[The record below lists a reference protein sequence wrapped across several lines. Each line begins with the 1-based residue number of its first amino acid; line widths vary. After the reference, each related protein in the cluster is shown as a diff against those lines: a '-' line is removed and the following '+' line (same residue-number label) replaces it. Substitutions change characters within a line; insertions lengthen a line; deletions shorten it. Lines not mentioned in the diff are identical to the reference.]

1 MNVIVE
7 TQNFASLRF
16 FVPLPQ
22 IPKSSTMKKL
32 FLFLILALTLTVSA
46 QEKKFFTPADASY
59 NNRSLYAQRPNQ
71 LKWVGDQDIL
81 MKVDGDQI
89 VTMTPGG
96 KKEATFLTL
105 EELNGYSREAGIDS
119 LRRIPRLTWL
129 NDRQA
134 YFYSM
139 GRDGI
144 ALNRL
149 DIKKKTI
156 ELMTTVPQGT
166 DNHNICEPTMRVA
179 YTIANNLYVA
189 DGDNQIQITD
199 NPEGVIAG
207 QSVHRNE
214 FAINGGI
221 FWSPDGSQLAY
232 YSMDERMVTDY
243 PLVDITERIATAK
256 PIKYPM
262 AGMTSHQV
270 TLHIY
275 DMATGKDLT
284 IKTGEPVEQYLTAI
298 TWNPDN
304 KRIYIGV
311 LNREQNH
318 LKFNEYSTVNGD
330 FIQTI
335 FEDFD
340 EQWVEP
346 QGPAYFLPNNPDQFI
361 WKAQRDGYYH
371 LYLYTISKNQVKQL
385 TKGDFVITDFDGFS
399 KDGQYIYYRSTEV
412 SPLERHCYRMNIKN
426 GKVTK
431 LTTEHGTHD
440 ITPSKSGKYFIDM
453 YNSTDVP
460 LNVDLQDQNG
470 KFVSRLYEAPN
481 PLKDYNLGE
490 TTLGTLK
497 AEDGQTLYTRLI
509 KPYNFDS
516 SKKYPVIVYVY
527 GGPHAQL
534 ITDTWTAGGGIYL
547 NYLAQ
552 EGFLVFTLDNRGSA
566 DRGEAFEQCIHR
578 QCGQLEMHDQ
588 MTGIEWLKTLP
599 YVDAERIGSDGWSY
613 GGFMSTTLKINHPEV
628 FKVSVAGGPV
638 LDWKY
643 YEIMYGERYMDT
655 PDENPEGYKLTSL
668 ENKTRKLEG
677 KLLMIHCTTD
687 PVVMWQHSL
696 EFVENC
702 IHNGKQLD
710 YFVYPGHDHNVSG
723 MDRAHLIT
731 KITQYFKDNL

>member
-1 MNVIVE
+1 
-7 TQNFASLRF
+7 
-16 FVPLPQ
+16 
-22 IPKSSTMKKL
+22 MKKL
-32 FLFLILALTLTVSA
+32 FLFLMLALAFTAGA

-59 NNRSLYAQRPNQ
+59 NNRSLYASRPNQ
-71 LKWVGDQDIL
+71 LKWVGDQEIL
-81 MKVDGDQI
+81 MKVDGKNI
-89 VTMTPGG
+89 VTMTPDG
-96 KKEATFLTL
+96 KHEATFMTL
-105 EELNGYSREAGIDS
+105 DELNGYANAAGIDS
-119 LRRIPRLTWL
+119 LRRIPNITWL

-134 YFYSM
+134 YFYAV
-139 GRDGI
+139 GKNGI
-144 ALNRL
+144 TLNRL

-156 ELMTTVPQGT
+156 EPMTSVPQGSE
-166 DNHNICEPTMRVA
+166 NQNICEATTRIA
-179 YTIANNLYVA
+179 YTIDNNLYVA
-189 DGDNQIQITD
+189 DGDKQIQITD
-199 NPEGVIAG
+199 NPEGVVAG

-270 TLHIY
+270 TLHVY
-275 DMATGKDLT
+275 NMNTGKEVVV
-284 IKTGEPVEQYLTAI
+284 KTGEPVEQYLTAI

-318 LKFNEYSTVNGD
+318 LMFNEYNAITGD

-335 FEDFD
+335 FEDRD
-340 EQWVEP
+340 DQWVEP

-371 LYLYTISKNQVKQL
+371 LYLYTISKSQVKQL
-385 TKGDFVITDFDGFS
+385 TRGEFVITDFNGFS
-399 KDGQYIYYRSTEV
+399 KDGSKIYYRSTEV
-412 SPLERHCYRMNIKN
+412 SPLERHCYMMDIKS

-431 LTTEHGTHD
+431 LTKEHGTHD
-440 ITPSKSGKYFIDM
+440 VTPSTNGKYFIDV
-453 YNSTDVP
+453 YSSTDVP
-460 LNVDLQDQNG
+460 LNIDMQDRNG
-470 KFVSRLYEAPN
+470 KFVCRLHEAEN
-481 PLKDYNLGE
+481 PLKDYNIGE

-497 AEDGQTLYTRLI
+497 AKDGQTLYTRLI

-534 ITDTWTAGGGIYL
+534 VTDTWTAGAGIYL

-578 QCGQLEMHDQ
+578 QCGQLEMQDQ
-588 MTGIEWLKTLP
+588 LTGIEWLKTLP

-613 GGFMSTTLKINHPEV
+613 GGFMSTSLKINHPEV

-643 YEIMYGERYMDT
+643 YEIMYGERYMDM
-655 PDENPEGYKLTSL
+655 PQENPEGYELTSL
-668 ENKTRKLEG
+668 ENKTDKLEG

-696 EFVENC
+696 VFVENC
-702 IHNGKQLD
+702 IHNGKLLD
-710 YFVYPGHDHNVSG
+710 YFVYPGHDHNVYG
-723 MDRAHLIT
+723 MDRAHLIA

>member
-1 MNVIVE
+1 
-7 TQNFASLRF
+7 
-16 FVPLPQ
+16 
-22 IPKSSTMKKL
+22 MKKIL
-32 FLFLILALTLTVSA
+32 TLLSLALVMAFVVPAQA
-46 QEKKFFTPADASY
+46 QEKKMFTPADASY

-71 LKWVGDQDIL
+71 LKWIGNSEIMMQVKD
-81 MKVDGDQI
+81 KEI
-89 VTMTPGG
+89 VTMMPGS
-96 KKEATFLTL
+96 KKEATFLTVD
-105 EELNGYSREAGIDS
+105 ELNGFTKGEGVND
-119 LRRIPRLTWL
+119 LTRIPQLTWI
-129 NDRQA
+129 NDYQA
-134 YFYSM
+134 YFYAL
-139 GRDGI
+139 GDNGI
-144 ALNRL
+144 TLNKM
-149 DIKKKTI
+149 DIKQKSI
-156 ELMTTVPQGT
+156 EAITSIPSGVANQ
-166 DNHNICEPTMRVA
+166 NICESTLNVA
-179 YTIANNLYVA
+179 YTIDNNLYVA
-189 DGDNQIQITD
+189 KGNKQIQITD
-199 NPEGVIAG
+199 NPEGVVAG

-221 FWSPDGSQLAY
+221 FWSPDGKQLAY

-275 DMATGKDLT
+275 NIATGKEVVV
-284 IKTGEPVEQYLTAI
+284 KTGEPAEQYLTAI

-311 LNREQNH
+311 LNREQNY
-318 LKFNEYSTVNGD
+318 LKFNEYSAITGD

-335 FEDFD
+335 FEDRD
-340 EQWVEP
+340 EQYVEP
-346 QGPAYFLPNNPDQFI
+346 QGPAYFLPNNSDQFI

-371 LYLYTISKNQVKQL
+371 LYLYTISKKAVKQL
-385 TKGDFVITDFDGFS
+385 THGDFVITDFNGFS
-399 KDGQYIYYRSTEV
+399 KDGSKIYYRSTEV
-412 SPLERHCYRMNIKN
+412 SPLERHCYMMDIKS

-431 LTTEHGTHD
+431 LTKEHGTHN
-440 ITPSKSGKYFIDM
+440 IVPSGNGKYFLDF
-453 YNSTDVP
+453 YTSTDVP
-460 LNVDLQDQNG
+460 YNVDIMDANG
-470 KFVSRLYEAPN
+470 KFVKRLHQAEN
-481 PLKDYNLGE
+481 PLKDYNIGE
-490 TTLGTLK
+490 TTIGTLK

-509 KPYNFDS
+509 KPYNFDA

-534 ITDTWTAGGGIYL
+534 ITDEWTAGAGIYL

-578 QCGQLEMHDQ
+578 QCGQLEMRDQ
-588 MTGIEWLKTLP
+588 MVGINWLKTLP
-599 YVDAERIGSDGWSY
+599 YVDANRIGSDGWSY
-613 GGFMSTTLKINHPEV
+613 GGFMSTSLKINHPEV

-655 PDENPEGYKLTSL
+655 PQENPEGYELTSL
-668 ENKTRKLEG
+668 ENKTDKLEG

-687 PVVMWQHSL
+687 DVVMWQHSL
-696 EFVENC
+696 VFVENC

-710 YFVYPGHDHNVSG
+710 YFVYPDHGHNVAG
-723 MDRAHLIT
+723 PDRAHLIT

>member
-1 MNVIVE
+1 
-7 TQNFASLRF
+7 
-16 FVPLPQ
+16 
-22 IPKSSTMKKL
+22 MKKPCS
-32 FLFLILALTLTVSA
+32 LITLALALLLSLQGVA

-59 NNRSLYAQRPNQ
+59 NNRSLYASRPNQ
-71 LKWVGDQDIL
+71 LKWVGEQDIL
-81 MKVDGDQI
+81 MKVDGKNI
-89 VTMTPGG
+89 VTMTPG
-96 KKEATFLTL
+96 KKNEAVFLTL
-105 EELNGYSREAGIDS
+105 DELNGYAHEAGIDS
-119 LRRIPRLTWL
+119 LRRIPNLTWL

-134 YFYSM
+134 YFYAV
-139 GRDGI
+139 GKNGI
-144 ALNRL
+144 ALNRFDL
-149 DIKKKTI
+149 KTKKMERLT
-156 ELMTTVPQGT
+156 EVPQGAENQT
-166 DNHNICEPTMRVA
+166 ICEPTMRIA
-179 YTIANNLYVA
+179 YTVKNNLFVA
-189 DGDNQIQITD
+189 DGDKQIQITD
-199 NPEGVIAG
+199 NPEGVVAG

-243 PLVDITERIATAK
+243 PLVDITQRIATEK

-270 TLHIY
+270 TLHVY
-275 DMATGKDLT
+275 TMATGKD
-284 IKTGEPVEQYLTAI
+284 IVVKTGEPVEQYLTAI

-318 LKFNEYSTVNGD
+318 LKFNEYSAVTGD
-330 FIQTI
+330 YIQTI
-335 FEDFD
+335 FEDRD
-340 EQWVEP
+340 EQFVEP
-346 QGPAYFLPNNPDQFI
+346 QGPAHFLPNNTDQFV
-361 WKAQRDGYYH
+361 WMAQRDGYYH
-371 LYLYTISKNQVKQL
+371 LYLYTISKGKVKQL
-385 TKGDFVITDFDGFS
+385 TKGDFVVTDFNGFS
-399 KDGQYIYYRSTEV
+399 KDGQYVYYRSTEV
-412 SPLERHCYRMNIKN
+412 SPLERHCYMVNIN
-426 GKVTK
+426 SGKVTK
-431 LTTEHGTHD
+431 LTKEHGTHD
-440 ITPSKSGKYFIDM
+440 MIPSKSGKYFIDM

-460 LNVDLQDQNG
+460 FNVDLQDKNG
-470 KFVSRLYEAPN
+470 KFVSRLHEAEN
-481 PLKDYNLGE
+481 PIKDYNIGE

-497 AEDGQTLYTRLI
+497 ADDGQTLYTRLI

-516 SKKYPVIVYVY
+516 SKKYPVVVYVY

-534 ITDTWTAGGGIYL
+534 ITDTWLAGAGIYL

-578 QCGQLEMHDQ
+578 QCGQLEMKDQ
-588 MTGIEWLKTLP
+588 MVGIEWLKTLP
-599 YVDAERIGSDGWSY
+599 YVDANRIGSDGWSY
-613 GGFMSTTLKINHPEV
+613 GGFMSTSLKINHPEV

-655 PDENPEGYKLTSL
+655 PQENPEGYELTSL
-668 ENKTRKLEG
+668 ENKTDKLEG

-696 EFVENC
+696 VFVENC

-710 YFVYPGHDHNVSG
+710 YFVYPGHDHNVG
-723 MDRAHLIT
+723 GPDRAHLIT

>member
-1 MNVIVE
+1 
-7 TQNFASLRF
+7 
-16 FVPLPQ
+16 
-22 IPKSSTMKKL
+22 MKK
-32 FLFLILALTLTVSA
+32 ILTLLSMAVLATFAMPALA
-46 QEKKFFTPADASY
+46 QEKQLFTPADASY

-71 LKWVGDQDIL
+71 LKWVGNTDIL
-81 MKVDGDQI
+81 MKVKDKEI
-89 VTMTPGG
+89 VTMNPAS
-96 KKEATFLTL
+96 KKETSFLSV
-105 EELNGYSREAGIDS
+105 EELNTYTKGEGVND
-119 LRRIPRLTWL
+119 LMRIPQLTWI
-129 NDRQA
+129 NDFQA
-134 YFYSM
+134 YFYAL
-139 GRDGI
+139 GDNGI
-144 ALNRL
+144 MLNKM

-156 ELMTTVPQGT
+156 DAITDIPQGAENQT
-166 DNHNICEPTMRVA
+166 ICKPTLNVA
-179 YTIANNLYVA
+179 YTIDNNLYVA
-189 DGDNQIQITD
+189 KGDKQIQITH

-221 FWSPDGSQLAY
+221 FWSPDGKLLAY

-243 PLVDITERIATAK
+243 PLVDITERIATTK

-275 DMATGKDLT
+275 NIATGKEVVV
-284 IKTGEPVEQYLTAI
+284 KTGEPAEQYLTAI

-318 LKFNEYSTVNGD
+318 LKFNEYDAITGD

-335 FEDFD
+335 FEDRD
-340 EQWVEP
+340 EQYVEP
-346 QGPAYFLPNNPDQFI
+346 QGPAYFLPDNPDQFI

-371 LYLYTISKNQVKQL
+371 LYLYTISKGTCKQL
-385 TKGDFVITDFDGFS
+385 TKGNFVITDFNGFS
-399 KDGQYIYYRSTEV
+399 KDGKNIYYRSTEV
-412 SPLERHCYRMNIKN
+412 SPLERHCYVMELKS
-426 GKVTK
+426 GKVTQITK
-431 LTTEHGTHD
+431 EHGTHD
-440 ITPSKSGKYFIDM
+440 VVPSADGKYFLDF

-460 LNVDLQDQNG
+460 YNVDVQDKNG
-470 KFVSRLYEAPN
+470 KFVRRLHEAEN
-481 PLKDYNLGE
+481 PLKDYYIGQ
-490 TTLGTLK
+490 TTIGTLK
-497 AEDGQTLYTRLI
+497 ADDGQTLYTRLI

-516 SKKYPVIVYVY
+516 WKKYPVIVYVY

-534 ITDTWTAGGGIYL
+534 ITDTWTAGAGIYL

-578 QCGQLEMHDQ
+578 QCGQLEMRDQ
-588 MTGIEWLKTLP
+588 MKGIEWLKTLP
-599 YVDAERIGSDGWSY
+599 YVDANRIGSDGWSY
-613 GGFMSTTLKINHPEV
+613 GGFMSTSLKINHPDV

-655 PDENPEGYKLTSL
+655 PEENPEGYELTSL
-668 ENKTRKLEG
+668 ENKTDKLEG

-696 EFVENC
+696 VFVENC

-710 YFVYPGHDHNVSG
+710 YFVYPGHDHNVYG
-723 MDRAHLIT
+723 MDRAHLVT
-731 KITQYFKDNL
+731 KILQYFKDNL

>member
-1 MNVIVE
+1 
-7 TQNFASLRF
+7 
-16 FVPLPQ
+16 
-22 IPKSSTMKKL
+22 MKKIL
-32 FLFLILALTLTVSA
+32 TFLSLAVLVTFAMPALA
-46 QEKKFFTPADASY
+46 QEKKLFTPEDASY
-59 NNRSLYAQRPNQ
+59 NNRAVYAQRPNQ
-71 LKWVGDQDIL
+71 LKWVGDTDIL
-81 MKVDGDQI
+81 MKVKGNEI
-89 VTMTPGG
+89 VTMNPNS
-96 KKEATFLTL
+96 KKEASFLTL
-105 EELNGYSREAGIDS
+105 DELNGFKKGEGVND
-119 LRRIPRLTWL
+119 LTRIPQLTWL
-129 NDRQA
+129 NDFQA
-134 YFYSM
+134 YFYAL
-139 GRDGI
+139 GDNGI
-144 ALNRL
+144 TLNKM
-149 DIKKKTI
+149 DIKKRTI
-156 ELMTTVPQGT
+156 NAITSVPQEAEHQT
-166 DNHNICEPTMRVA
+166 ICKPTLNVA
-179 YTIANNLYVA
+179 YTIGNNLYIA
-189 DGDNQIQITD
+189 KGDNQIQITD

-214 FAINGGI
+214 FAIDGGI
-221 FWSPDGSQLAY
+221 FWSPDGKQLAY

-243 PLVDITERIATAK
+243 PLVDIQERIATTK

-275 DMATGKDLT
+275 TIATGKDVVV
-284 IKTGEPVEQYLTAI
+284 KTGEPVDQYLTAI

-311 LNREQNH
+311 LNRGQNH
-318 LKFNEYSTVNGD
+318 LKFNEYNALTGD

-335 FEDFD
+335 FEDRD
-340 EQWVEP
+340 EQFVEP

-371 LYLYTISKNQVKQL
+371 LYLYTISKGTSRQL
-385 TKGDFVITDFDGFS
+385 TKGNFVITDFNGFS
-399 KDGQYIYYRSTEV
+399 KDGKNIFYCSTEV
-412 SPLERHCYRMNIKN
+412 SPLERHCYMMNLKSE
-426 GKVTK
+426 KVTK
-431 LTTEHGTHD
+431 LTKEHGTHD
-440 ITPSKSGKYFIDM
+440 ITPSASGKYFLDF
-453 YNSTDVP
+453 YSSTDVP
-460 LNVDLQDQNG
+460 FNVDVQDKNG
-470 KFVSRLYEAPN
+470 KFVRRLHEAEN
-481 PLKDYNLGE
+481 PIKDYYIGE

-509 KPYNFDS
+509 KPYNFDA

-534 ITDTWTAGGGIYL
+534 ITDTWLAGAGIYL

-578 QCGQLEMHDQ
+578 QCGQLEMRDQ
-588 MTGIEWLKTLP
+588 MKGIEWLKTLP
-599 YVDAERIGSDGWSY
+599 YVDANRIGSDGWSY
-613 GGFMSTTLKINHPEV
+613 GGFMSTSLKINHPEV

-655 PDENPEGYKLTSL
+655 PEENPEGYELTSL
-668 ENKTRKLEG
+668 ENKTDKLEG

-696 EFVENC
+696 VFVENC

-710 YFVYPGHDHNVSG
+710 YFVYPGHDHNVAG
-723 MDRAHLIT
+723 PDRAHLIT

>member
-1 MNVIVE
+1 
-7 TQNFASLRF
+7 
-16 FVPLPQ
+16 
-22 IPKSSTMKKL
+22 MKKIL
-32 FLFLILALTLTVSA
+32 TLLSLALVMAFVVPAQA
-46 QEKKFFTPADASY
+46 QEKKMFTPADASY

-71 LKWVGDQDIL
+71 LKWIGNSEIMMQVKD
-81 MKVDGDQI
+81 KEI
-89 VTMTPGG
+89 VTMMPGS
-96 KKEATFLTL
+96 KKEATFLTID
-105 EELNGYSREAGIDS
+105 ELNGFTKGEGIND
-119 LRRIPRLTWL
+119 LTRIPQLTWI
-129 NDRQA
+129 NDYQA
-134 YFYSM
+134 YFYAL
-139 GRDGI
+139 GDNGI
-144 ALNRL
+144 TLNKM
-149 DIKKKTI
+149 DIKQKSI
-156 ELMTTVPQGT
+156 EAITSIPSGVANQ
-166 DNHNICEPTMRVA
+166 NICESTLNVA
-179 YTIANNLYVA
+179 YTIDNNLYVA
-189 DGDNQIQITD
+189 KGNKQIQITD
-199 NPEGVIAG
+199 NPEGVVAG

-221 FWSPDGSQLAY
+221 FWSPDGKQLAY

-275 DMATGKDLT
+275 NIATGKEVVV
-284 IKTGEPVEQYLTAI
+284 KTGEPAEQYLTAI

-311 LNREQNH
+311 LNREQNY
-318 LKFNEYSTVNGD
+318 LKFNEYSTVTGD

-335 FEDFD
+335 FEDRD
-340 EQWVEP
+340 EQYVEP
-346 QGPAYFLPNNPDQFI
+346 QGPAYFLPNNSDQFI

-371 LYLYTISKNQVKQL
+371 LYLYTISKKAVKQL
-385 TKGDFVITDFDGFS
+385 THGDFVITDFNGFS
-399 KDGQYIYYRSTEV
+399 KDGSKIYYRSTEV
-412 SPLERHCYRMNIKN
+412 SPLERHCYMMDIKS
-426 GKVTK
+426 GKVTQ
-431 LTTEHGTHD
+431 LTKEHGTHN
-440 ITPSKSGKYFIDM
+440 IVPSGNGKYFLDF
-453 YNSTDVP
+453 YTSTDVP
-460 LNVDLQDQNG
+460 YNVDIMDANG
-470 KFVSRLYEAPN
+470 KFVKRLHQAEN
-481 PLKDYNLGE
+481 PLKDYNIGE
-490 TTLGTLK
+490 TTIGTLK

-509 KPYNFDS
+509 KPYNFDA

-534 ITDTWTAGGGIYL
+534 ITDEWTAGAGIYL

-578 QCGQLEMHDQ
+578 QCGQLEMRDQ
-588 MTGIEWLKTLP
+588 MVGINWLKTLP
-599 YVDAERIGSDGWSY
+599 YVDADRIGSDGWSY
-613 GGFMSTTLKINHPEV
+613 GGFMSTSLKINHPEV

-655 PDENPEGYKLTSL
+655 PQENPEGYELTSL
-668 ENKTRKLEG
+668 ENKTDKLEG

-687 PVVMWQHSL
+687 DVVMWQHSL
-696 EFVENC
+696 VFVENC

-710 YFVYPGHDHNVSG
+710 YFVYPGHGHNVAG
-723 MDRAHLIT
+723 PDRAHLIT

>member
-1 MNVIVE
+1 
-7 TQNFASLRF
+7 
-16 FVPLPQ
+16 
-22 IPKSSTMKKL
+22 MKKIL
-32 FLFLILALTLTVSA
+32 TLLSLALITVMIMPVQA
-46 QEKKFFTPADASY
+46 QEKKMFTPADASY
-59 NNRSLYAQRPNQ
+59 NNRAVYAQRPNQ
-71 LKWVGDQDIL
+71 LKWIGNSEIL
-81 MKVDGDQI
+81 MQVRDKEI
-89 VTMTPGG
+89 ITTMPNS

-105 EELNGYSREAGIDS
+105 DELNGYKKAEGIAE
-119 LRRIPRLTWL
+119 LKRIPQLTWI
-129 NDRQA
+129 NDFQA
-134 YFYSM
+134 YFYSL
-139 GRDGI
+139 GENGI
-144 ALNRL
+144 TLNKM
-149 DIKKKTI
+149 DIKSKTI
-156 ELMTTVPQGT
+156 EAITSIPQ
-166 DNHNICEPTMRVA
+166 DAENQNICNPTLNVA
-179 YTIANNLYVA
+179 YTIDNNLYVA
-189 DGDNQIQITD
+189 KGDKQIQITD
-199 NPEGVIAG
+199 NPEGVVAG

-221 FWSPDGSQLAY
+221 FWSPDGKLLAY

-243 PLVDITERIATAK
+243 PLVNIQARIATTK

-270 TLHIY
+270 TLHVYNI
-275 DMATGKDLT
+275 ATGKE
-284 IKTGEPVEQYLTAI
+284 IVVKTGEPAEQYLTAI

-318 LKFNEYSTVNGD
+318 LKFNEYSAITGD

-335 FEDFD
+335 FEDRD
-340 EQWVEP
+340 EQYVEP
-346 QGPAYFLPNNPDQFI
+346 QGPAYFLPDNSDQFI

-371 LYLYTISKNQVKQL
+371 LYLYTISKKTAKQL
-385 TKGDFVITDFDGFS
+385 TKGNFVITDFNGFS
-399 KDGQYIYYRSTEV
+399 KDGSKIYYRSTEV
-412 SPLERHCYRMNIKN
+412 SPLERHCYMMDIKS

-431 LTTEHGTHD
+431 LTKEHGTHD
-440 ITPSKSGKYFIDM
+440 IVPSGNGKYFLDF

-460 LNVDLQDQNG
+460 YNVDLQDNSG
-470 KFVSRLYEAPN
+470 KLVRRLHEAEN
-481 PLKDYNLGE
+481 PLKDYNIGKTE
-490 TTLGTLK
+490 LGTLK

-509 KPYNFDS
+509 KPYNFDA

-534 ITDTWTAGGGIYL
+534 ITDTWTAGAGIYL

-578 QCGQLEMHDQ
+578 QCGQLEMRDQ
-588 MTGIEWLKTLP
+588 MVGIEWLKTLP
-599 YVDAERIGSDGWSY
+599 YVDANRIGSDGWSY
-613 GGFMSTTLKINHPEV
+613 GGFMSTSLKINHPEV

-655 PDENPEGYKLTSL
+655 PQENPEGYELTSL
-668 ENKTRKLEG
+668 ENKTDKLEG

-696 EFVENC
+696 VFVENC

-710 YFVYPGHDHNVSG
+710 YFVYPGHDHNVG
-723 MDRAHLIT
+723 GPDRAHLVT

>member
-1 MNVIVE
+1 MP
-7 TQNFASLRF
+7 QNFK
-16 FVPLPQ
+16 
-22 IPKSSTMKKL
+22 IDNIMKKIL
-32 FLFLILALTLTVSA
+32 TFLSLAVLVTFAMPALA
-46 QEKKFFTPADASY
+46 QEKKLFTPEDASY
-59 NNRSLYAQRPNQ
+59 NNRAVYAQRPNQ
-71 LKWVGDQDIL
+71 LKWVGDTDIL
-81 MKVDGDQI
+81 MKVKGNEI
-89 VTMTPGG
+89 VTMNPNS
-96 KKEATFLTL
+96 KKEASFLTL
-105 EELNGYSREAGIDS
+105 DELNGFKKGEGVND
-119 LRRIPRLTWL
+119 LTRIPQLTWL
-129 NDRQA
+129 NDFQA
-134 YFYSM
+134 YFYAL
-139 GRDGI
+139 GDNGI
-144 ALNRL
+144 TLNKM
-149 DIKKKTI
+149 DIKKRTI
-156 ELMTTVPQGT
+156 NAITSVPQEAEHQT
-166 DNHNICEPTMRVA
+166 ICKPTLNVA
-179 YTIANNLYVA
+179 YTIGNNLYIA
-189 DGDNQIQITD
+189 KGDNQIQITD

-214 FAINGGI
+214 FAIDGGI
-221 FWSPDGSQLAY
+221 FWSPDGKQLAY

-243 PLVDITERIATAK
+243 PLVDIQERIATTK

-275 DMATGKDLT
+275 TIATGKDVVV
-284 IKTGEPVEQYLTAI
+284 KTGEPVDQYLTAI

-311 LNREQNH
+311 LNRGQNH
-318 LKFNEYSTVNGD
+318 LKFNEYNALTGD

-335 FEDFD
+335 FEDRD
-340 EQWVEP
+340 EQFVEP

-371 LYLYTISKNQVKQL
+371 LYLYTISKGTSRQL
-385 TKGDFVITDFDGFS
+385 TKGNFVITDFNGFS
-399 KDGQYIYYRSTEV
+399 KDGKNIFYRSTEV
-412 SPLERHCYRMNIKN
+412 SPLERHCYMMNLKSE
-426 GKVTK
+426 KVTK
-431 LTTEHGTHD
+431 LTKEHGTHD
-440 ITPSKSGKYFIDM
+440 ITPSASGKYFLDF
-453 YNSTDVP
+453 YSSTDVP
-460 LNVDLQDQNG
+460 FNVDVQDKNG
-470 KFVSRLYEAPN
+470 KFVRRLHEAEN
-481 PLKDYNLGE
+481 PIKDYYIGE

-509 KPYNFDS
+509 KPYNFDA

-534 ITDTWTAGGGIYL
+534 ITDTWLAGAGIYL

-578 QCGQLEMHDQ
+578 QCGQLEMRDQ
-588 MTGIEWLKTLP
+588 MKGIEWLKTLP
-599 YVDAERIGSDGWSY
+599 YVDANRIGSDGWSY
-613 GGFMSTTLKINHPEV
+613 GGFMSTSLKINHPEV

-655 PDENPEGYKLTSL
+655 PEENPEGYELTSL
-668 ENKTRKLEG
+668 ENKTDKLEG

-696 EFVENC
+696 VFVENC

-710 YFVYPGHDHNVSG
+710 YFVYPGHDHNVAG
-723 MDRAHLIT
+723 PDRAHLIT

>member
-1 MNVIVE
+1 
-7 TQNFASLRF
+7 
-16 FVPLPQ
+16 
-22 IPKSSTMKKL
+22 MKK
-32 FLFLILALTLTVSA
+32 ILTLLLMAVLATFAMPATA
-46 QEKKFFTPADASY
+46 QEKKMFTPADASY
-59 NNRSLYAQRPNQ
+59 NNRAVYAQRPNQ
-71 LKWVGDQDIL
+71 LKWIGNSEIL
-81 MKVDGDQI
+81 MQVKDKEI
-89 VTMTPGG
+89 VTTMPSS
-96 KKEATFLTL
+96 KKEATFLTVD
-105 EELNGYSREAGIDS
+105 ELNGYTKGEGIND
-119 LRRIPRLTWL
+119 LTRIPQLTWI
-129 NDRQA
+129 NDYQA
-134 YFYSM
+134 YFYAL
-139 GRDGI
+139 GDNGI
-144 ALNRL
+144 TLNKM

-156 ELMTTVPQGT
+156 DAMTSIPQDVENQT
-166 DNHNICEPTMRVA
+166 ICEPTLNVA
-179 YTIANNLYVA
+179 YTIGNNLYVA
-189 DGDNQIQITD
+189 KGDKQIQITN

-214 FAINGGI
+214 FAIDGGI
-221 FWSPDGSQLAY
+221 FWSPDGKLLAY

-243 PLVDITERIATAK
+243 PLVDIQERIATAK

-275 DMATGKDLT
+275 NIATGKE
-284 IKTGEPVEQYLTAI
+284 IVVKTGEPAEQYLTAI

-318 LKFNEYSTVNGD
+318 LKFNEYSAITGD

-335 FEDFD
+335 FEDRD
-340 EQWVEP
+340 EQYVEP
-346 QGPAYFLPNNPDQFI
+346 QGPAYFLPDNSDQFI

-371 LYLYTISKNQVKQL
+371 LYLYTISKKTVKQL
-385 TKGDFVITDFDGFS
+385 TKGNYVITDFNGFS
-399 KDGQYIYYRSTEV
+399 KDGSKIYYRSTEV
-412 SPLERHCYRMNIKN
+412 SPLERHCYMMDIRS

-431 LTTEHGTHD
+431 LTKEHGTHD
-440 ITPSKSGKYFIDM
+440 IVPSGNGKYFLDF
-453 YNSTDVP
+453 YSSTDVP
-460 LNVDLQDQNG
+460 YNVDLQDNSG
-470 KFVSRLYEAPN
+470 KLVRRLFEAEN
-481 PLKDYNLGE
+481 PLKDYNIGQTE
-490 TTLGTLK
+490 LGTLK

-509 KPYNFDS
+509 KPYNFDA

-534 ITDTWTAGGGIYL
+534 ITDTWTAGAGIYL

-578 QCGQLEMHDQ
+578 QCGQLEMRDQ
-588 MTGIEWLKTLP
+588 LVGINWLKTLP
-599 YVDAERIGSDGWSY
+599 YVDANRIGSDGWSY
-613 GGFMSTTLKINHPEV
+613 GGFMSTSLKISHPEV

-655 PDENPEGYKLTSL
+655 PQENPEGYELTSL
-668 ENKTRKLEG
+668 ENKTDKLEG

-696 EFVENC
+696 VFVENC

-710 YFVYPGHDHNVSG
+710 YFVYPGHDHNVAG
-723 MDRAHLIT
+723 PDRAHLIT

>member
-1 MNVIVE
+1 
-7 TQNFASLRF
+7 
-16 FVPLPQ
+16 
-22 IPKSSTMKKL
+22 MKK
-32 FLFLILALTLTVSA
+32 ILTLLSLAALMAFAMPATA
-46 QEKKFFTPADASY
+46 QEKKLFTPEDASY

-71 LKWVGDQDIL
+71 LKWVGNTDIL
-81 MKVDGDQI
+81 MKVKGNEI
-89 VTMTPGG
+89 VTMNPNS
-96 KKEATFLTL
+96 KKETTFLTVD
-105 EELNGYSREAGIDS
+105 ELNGYKKGEGVSD
-119 LRRIPRLTWL
+119 LMRIPNLTWI
-129 NDRQA
+129 NDYQA
-134 YFYSM
+134 YFYAL
-139 GRDGI
+139 GEEGI
-144 ALNRL
+144 TLNKMDL
-149 DIKKKTI
+149 KKKTI
-156 ELMTTVPQGT
+156 DKKASIPQDAENRT
-166 DNHNICEPTMRVA
+166 ISDASLRVA
-179 YTIANNLYVA
+179 YTIGNNLYVTN
-189 DGDNQIQITD
+189 GDKQIQITD
-199 NPEGVIAG
+199 NPEGVVAG

-221 FWSPDGSQLAY
+221 FWSPDGKLLAY

-270 TLHIY
+270 TLHVYNI
-275 DMATGKDLT
+275 ATGKE
-284 IKTGEPVEQYLTAI
+284 IIVKTGEPVDQYLTAI

-311 LNREQNH
+311 LNREQNY
-318 LKFNEYSTVNGD
+318 LKFNEYSATTGD

-335 FEDFD
+335 FEDRD
-340 EQWVEP
+340 EQYVEP

-371 LYLYTISKNQVKQL
+371 LYLYTISKKQVRQL
-385 TKGDFVITDFDGFS
+385 TKGDFVITDFNGFS
-399 KDGQYIYYRSTEV
+399 KDGSKIYYRSTEV
-412 SPLERHCYRMNIKN
+412 SPLERHCYVMDIKSGN
-426 GKVTK
+426 VTK
-431 LTTEHGTHD
+431 LTKEHGTHD
-440 ITPSKSGKYFIDM
+440 GKPSGSGKYFLDF
-453 YNSTDVP
+453 YSSTDVP
-460 LNVDLQDQNG
+460 YNVDVQDAKG
-470 KFVSRLYEAPN
+470 KFVGRLHEAEN
-481 PLKDYNLGE
+481 PLKDYNIGE

-509 KPYNFDS
+509 KPYNFDA
-516 SKKYPVIVYVY
+516 SKKYPVVVYVY

-534 ITDTWTAGGGIYL
+534 ITDDWTAGAGIYL

-578 QCGQLEMHDQ
+578 QCGQLEMRDQ
-588 MTGIEWLKTLP
+588 MVGINWLKTLP
-599 YVDAERIGSDGWSY
+599 YVDADRIGSDGWSY
-613 GGFMSTTLKINHPEV
+613 GGFMSTSLKINHPEV

-655 PDENPEGYKLTSL
+655 PQENPEGYELTSL
-668 ENKTRKLEG
+668 ENKTDKLEG

-696 EFVENC
+696 VFVENC

-710 YFVYPGHDHNVSG
+710 YFVYPGHDHNVYG

>member
-1 MNVIVE
+1 MIAVL
-7 TQNFASLRF
+7 AA
-16 FVPLPQ
+16 FVLPA
-22 IPKSSTMKKL
+22 T
-32 FLFLILALTLTVSA
+32 A

-71 LKWVGDQDIL
+71 LKWVGNTDIL
-81 MKVDGDQI
+81 MKVKDKEI
-89 VTMTPGG
+89 ITMNPGS
-96 KKEATFLTL
+96 KKETTFLTL
-105 EELNGYSREAGIDS
+105 DELNAFTKSEGIND
-119 LRRIPRLTWL
+119 LTRIPQLTWI
-129 NDRQA
+129 NDYQA
-134 YFYSM
+134 YFYALS
-139 GRDGI
+139 DNGI
-144 ALNRL
+144 TLNKM

-156 ELMTTVPQGT
+156 DAMTSIPQGAENQT
-166 DNHNICEPTMRVA
+166 ICKPTLNVA
-179 YTIANNLYVA
+179 YTIDNNLYVA
-189 DGDNQIQITD
+189 KGDKQIQITD

-221 FWSPDGSQLAY
+221 FWSPDGKLLAY

-243 PLVDITERIATAK
+243 PLVDIQERIATAK

-270 TLHIY
+270 TLHVYNI
-275 DMATGKDLT
+275 ALGKE
-284 IKTGEPVEQYLTAI
+284 IVVKTGEPVEQYLTAI

-311 LNREQNH
+311 LNRGQNH
-318 LKFNEYSTVNGD
+318 LKFNEYNAITGD

-335 FEDFD
+335 FEDRD
-340 EQWVEP
+340 EQYVEP
-346 QGPAYFLPNNPDQFI
+346 QGPAYFLPDNSDQFI

-371 LYLYTISKNQVKQL
+371 LYLYTISKGTVKQL
-385 TKGDFVITDFDGFS
+385 THGNFVITDFNGFS
-399 KDGQYIYYRSTEV
+399 KDGSKIYYRSTEV
-412 SPLERHCYRMNIKN
+412 SPLERHCYMMDIKS
-426 GKVTK
+426 GTVTK
-431 LTTEHGTHD
+431 LTKEHGTHD
-440 ITPSKSGKYFIDM
+440 IVPSSSSKYFLDF

-460 LNVDLQDQNG
+460 YNVDVQDAKG
-470 KFVSRLYEAPN
+470 KFVSRLFEAEN
-481 PLKDYNLGE
+481 PLKDYNIGE
-490 TTLGTLK
+490 TVLGTLK

-516 SKKYPVIVYVY
+516 SKKYPVVVYVY

-534 ITDTWTAGGGIYL
+534 ITDEWTAGAGIYL

-578 QCGQLEMHDQ
+578 QCGQLEMRDQ
-588 MTGIEWLKTLP
+588 MVGIEWLKTLP
-599 YVDAERIGSDGWSY
+599 YVDADRIGSDGWSY
-613 GGFMSTTLKINHPEV
+613 GGFMSTSLKINHPEV

-655 PDENPEGYKLTSL
+655 PQENPEGYELTSL
-668 ENKTRKLEG
+668 ENKTDKLEG

-696 EFVENC
+696 VFVENC

-710 YFVYPGHDHNVSG
+710 YFVYPGHDHNVYG

>member
-1 MNVIVE
+1 
-7 TQNFASLRF
+7 
-16 FVPLPQ
+16 
-22 IPKSSTMKKL
+22 MKKL
-32 FLFLILALTLTVSA
+32 FLFLMLALAFTAGA

-59 NNRSLYAQRPNQ
+59 NNRSLYASRPNQ
-71 LKWVGDQDIL
+71 LKWVGDQEIL
-81 MKVDGDQI
+81 MKVDGKNI
-89 VTMTPGG
+89 VTMTPDG
-96 KKEATFLTL
+96 KHEATFMTL
-105 EELNGYSREAGIDS
+105 DELNGYANAAGIDS
-119 LRRIPRLTWL
+119 LRRIPNITWL

-134 YFYSM
+134 YFYAV
-139 GRDGI
+139 GKNGI
-144 ALNRL
+144 TLNRL

-156 ELMTTVPQGT
+156 EPMTSVPQGSE
-166 DNHNICEPTMRVA
+166 NQNICEATTRIA
-179 YTIANNLYVA
+179 YTIDNNLYVA
-189 DGDNQIQITD
+189 DGDKQIQITD
-199 NPEGVIAG
+199 NPEGVVAG

-270 TLHIY
+270 TLHVY
-275 DMATGKDLT
+275 NMNTGKEVVV
-284 IKTGEPVEQYLTAI
+284 KTGEPVEQYLTAI

-318 LKFNEYSTVNGD
+318 LMFNEYNAITGD

-335 FEDFD
+335 FEDRD
-340 EQWVEP
+340 DQWVEP

-371 LYLYTISKNQVKQL
+371 LYLYTISKHQVRQL
-385 TKGDFVITDFDGFS
+385 TKGEFVITDFNGFS
-399 KDGQYIYYRSTEV
+399 KDGSKIYYRSTEV
-412 SPLERHCYRMNIKN
+412 SPLERHCYMMDIKS

-431 LTTEHGTHD
+431 LTKEHGTHD
-440 ITPSKSGKYFIDM
+440 VTPSTNGKYFIDV
-453 YNSTDVP
+453 YSSTDVP
-460 LNVDLQDQNG
+460 LNIDMQDRNG
-470 KFVSRLYEAPN
+470 KFVCRLHEAEN
-481 PLKDYNLGE
+481 PLKDYNIGE

-497 AEDGQTLYTRLI
+497 AKDGQTLYTRLI

-534 ITDTWTAGGGIYL
+534 VTDTWTAGAGIYL

-578 QCGQLEMHDQ
+578 QCGQLEMQDQ
-588 MTGIEWLKTLP
+588 LTGIEWLKTLP

-613 GGFMSTTLKINHPEV
+613 GGFMSTSLKINHPEV

-643 YEIMYGERYMDT
+643 YEIMYGERYMDM
-655 PDENPEGYKLTSL
+655 PQENPEGYELTSL
-668 ENKTRKLEG
+668 ENKTDKLEG

-696 EFVENC
+696 VFVENC
-702 IHNGKQLD
+702 IHNGKLLD
-710 YFVYPGHDHNVSG
+710 YFVYPGHDHNVYG
-723 MDRAHLIT
+723 MDRAHLIA

>member
-1 MNVIVE
+1 MRKIC
-7 TQNFASLRF
+7 S
-16 FVPLPQ
+16 
-22 IPKSSTMKKL
+22 
-32 FLFLILALTLTVSA
+32 FLFLALVLGMTLSATA

-59 NNRSLYAQRPNQ
+59 NNRALYAQRPNQ

-81 MKVDGDQI
+81 MQVRGNEVI
-89 VTMTPGG
+89 TMVPGQKDEG
-96 KKEATFLTL
+96 VFLTL
-105 EELNGYSREAGIDS
+105 DELNGYAQKAGIDS
-119 LRRIPRLTWL
+119 LRRIPQLTWL
-129 NDRQA
+129 NAYQA
-134 YFYSM
+134 YFYAL
-139 GRDGI
+139 GKDGI
-144 ALNRL
+144 TLNQL
-149 DIKKKTI
+149 DVKSRKMTQF
-156 ELMTTVPQGT
+156 TTVPQGAANQT
-166 DNHNICEPTMRVA
+166 VSEPTMRVA
-179 YTIANNLYVA
+179 YTVKNNLFVA
-189 DGDNQIQITD
+189 DGNKQIQITD
-199 NPEGVIAG
+199 NPEGVVAG

-270 TLHIY
+270 TLHVY

-284 IKTGEPVEQYLTAI
+284 VKTGEPVEQYLTAI

-318 LKFNEYSTVNGD
+318 LRFNEYSAVNGELL
-330 FIQTI
+330 QTI
-335 FEDFD
+335 FEDRD
-340 EQWVEP
+340 EQYVEP

-371 LYLYTISKNQVKQL
+371 LYLYTISKHQVRQL
-385 TKGDFVITDFDGFS
+385 TKGDFVITDFNGFS
-399 KDGQYIYYRSTEV
+399 RDGSKIYYRSTEV
-412 SPLERHCYRMNIKN
+412 SPLERHCYMMDIKS

-431 LTTEHGTHD
+431 LTKEHGTHD
-440 ITPSKSGKYFIDM
+440 VLPSKSGRYFLDF
-453 YNSTDVP
+453 YSSTDVP
-460 LNVDLQDQNG
+460 NNVDLLDRNA
-470 KFVSRLYEAPN
+470 KFMSRLHEAEN
-481 PLKDYNLGE
+481 PLKDYNIGE

-534 ITDTWTAGGGIYL
+534 ITDDWTAGAGIYL

-578 QCGQLEMHDQ
+578 QCGQLEMRDQ
-588 MTGIEWLKTLP
+588 LVGIEWLKTLP
-599 YVDAERIGSDGWSY
+599 YVDANRIGSDGWSY
-613 GGFMSTTLKINHPEV
+613 GGFMSTSLKINHPEV

-655 PDENPEGYKLTSL
+655 PQENPEGYELTSL
-668 ENKTRKLEG
+668 ENKTDKLEG

-696 EFVENC
+696 VFVENC

-710 YFVYPGHDHNVSG
+710 YFVYPGHDHNVYG
-723 MDRAHLIT
+723 MDRAHLIA

>member
-1 MNVIVE
+1 MNKVFSVL
-7 TQNFASLRF
+7 TLS
-16 FVPLPQ
+16 
-22 IPKSSTMKKL
+22 
-32 FLFLILALTLTVSA
+32 LALTMAIALPTQA
-46 QEKKFFTPADASY
+46 QEKKFFTPEDASY

-71 LKWVGDQDIL
+71 LKWVGDTDVL
-81 MKVDGDQI
+81 MKVKGKEI
-89 VTMTPGG
+89 VTMNPG
-96 KKEATFLTL
+96 KDKETTFLTL
-105 EELNGYSREAGIDS
+105 DELNGYASQAGIDS
-119 LRRIPRLTWL
+119 LRRIPQLTWL
-129 NDRQA
+129 NA
-134 YFYSM
+134 YEACFYAV
-139 GRDGI
+139 GKKDI
-144 ALNRL
+144 TLNRL
-149 DIKKKTI
+149 NLKKKTI
-156 ELMTTVPQGT
+156 EPLTSVPQDAENQT
-166 DNHNICEPTMRVA
+166 LCKETMCIA
-179 YTIANNLYVA
+179 YTIDNNLYVA
-189 DGDNQIQITD
+189 KGEKQIQITN
-199 NPEGVIAG
+199 NPEGVVAG

-214 FAINGGI
+214 FAIDGGI
-221 FWSPDGSQLAY
+221 FWSPNGKLLAY

-243 PLVDITERIATAK
+243 PLVDIQERIATAK

-270 TLHIY
+270 TLHVY
-275 DMATGKDLT
+275 NMNTGKE
-284 IKTGEPVEQYLTAI
+284 IVVKTGEPVEQYLTAI

-318 LKFNEYSTVNGD
+318 LKFNEYDAATGD

-335 FEDFD
+335 FEDRD
-340 EQWVEP
+340 EQYVEP
-346 QGPAYFLPNNPDQFI
+346 QGPAYFLPDNSDLFI

-371 LYLYTISKNQVKQL
+371 LYLYTISKGACRQL
-385 TKGDFVITDFDGFS
+385 TKGDFVITDFNGFS
-399 KDGQYIYYRSTEV
+399 KDGSKIYYRSTEV
-412 SPLERHCYRMNIKN
+412 SPLERHCYMMDIKS

-431 LTTEHGTHD
+431 LTKEHGTHD
-440 ITPSKSGKYFIDM
+440 VTPSADGKYFLDF

-460 LNVDLQDQNG
+460 FNVDLQNKDG
-470 KFVSRLYEAPN
+470 KFVSRLHEAEN
-481 PLKDYNLGE
+481 PLKDYNIGE

-516 SKKYPVIVYVY
+516 SKKYPVVVYVY

-534 ITDTWTAGGGIYL
+534 ITDTWTAGAGIYL

-578 QCGQLEMHDQ
+578 QCGQLEMRDQ
-588 MTGIEWLKTLP
+588 MVGINWLKTLP
-599 YVDAERIGSDGWSY
+599 YVDADRIGSDGWSY
-613 GGFMSTTLKINHPEV
+613 GGFMSTSLKINHPEV

-655 PDENPEGYKLTSL
+655 PQENPEGYELTSL
-668 ENKTRKLEG
+668 ENKTDKLEG

-696 EFVENC
+696 VFVENC

-710 YFVYPGHDHNVSG
+710 YFVYPGHDHNVYG